1 MNARTWLVHLYPR
14 GWRERYGD
22 EFEALLE
29 ECLHSPLD
37 AVDVALGA
45 LDAHL
50 GNFYE
55 PNWRIW
61 NMVNKLRTT
70 LLIVFTAYI
79 VFVIAGMSL
88 VGLVDD
94 SPANA
99 LMKAGNFALKSTW
112 TTIAVASA
120 VALLAVIAGGMPLA
134 ITLIRQAFTTSRRT
148 LRLLLVPVYAFVIFM
163 LYGIFA
169 VNVGLGHIHIPGVVQ
184 VVSPQNFPIGNKI
197 MLGGI
202 MFLFVAGA
210 IASVVAVWKAVTGLE
225 TGPDSTVA
233 GRLNSPRTYQYAFLL
248 AGVATLAMLVMLIGT
263 LVFGGLANAA
273 VPSWFPSNLGLLL
286 SNTAASYAV
295 TVTLMVLATAAAVF
309 GMVRGLSARKTV

>member
-1 MNARTWLVHLYPR
+1 MNSHIWLVRLYPK

-37 AVDVALGA
+37 ALDVALGA

-50 GNFYE
+50 GNFNE

-79 VFVIAGMSL
+79 AFVIAGISL

-94 SPANA
+94 SPAGE
-99 LMKAGNFALKSTW
+99 LMKAGNIGLHLSW
-112 TTIAVASA
+112 TTIAAASA
-120 VALLAVIAGGMPLA
+120 VALLAVVAGGMPLA

-148 LRLLLVPVYAFVIFM
+148 LKLLLVPVYAFVIFM

-169 VNVGLGHIHIPGVVQ
+169 VNVSLGHIHIPGVIQ
-184 VVSPQNFPIGNKI
+184 VVSPQDFPLGNKL

-210 IASVVAVWKAVTGLE
+210 IASVIAVWKAVTGLE
-225 TGPDSTVA
+225 NDGEPSA
-233 GRLNSPRTYQYAFLL
+233 ASRFNSPRAYQVAFLL
-248 AGVATLAMLVMLIGT
+248 AGVATLAMLVMLVGT
-263 LVFGGLANAA
+263 LVFGWLANAA
-273 VPSWFPSNLGLLL
+273 VPTWFPSNLGLLL

-295 TVTLMVLATAAAVF
+295 TVSIMVLAAAVAVF
-309 GMVRGLSARKTV
+309 GMLRGFSARKV